1 MASPG
6 AAGIAALIRQ
16 YFTDYR
22 FWIKICESGDP
33 SCRSFIPSGVLIK
46 TIIIHSGN
54 VMKQYN
60 AGSKGTIDISA
71 GTPDKYQ
78 VITIFIFTFFLIFSL
93 CLKYF

>member
-22 FWIKICESGDP
+22 FWIKMCESGDP

-60 AGSKGTIDISA
+60 AGSKGTIDISS

-78 VITIFIFTFFLIFSL
+78 VNKIFILIYKKIKKL
-93 CLKYF
+93 